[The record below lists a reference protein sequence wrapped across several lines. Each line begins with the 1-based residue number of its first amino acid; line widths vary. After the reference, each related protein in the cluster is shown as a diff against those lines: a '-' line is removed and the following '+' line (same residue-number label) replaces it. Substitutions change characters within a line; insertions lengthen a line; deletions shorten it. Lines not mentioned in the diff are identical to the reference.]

1 MRVTNLI
8 LSGILL
14 FSGSVFAAD
23 ENTAAPNKYQARLDF
38 VTSFAGQPKN
48 SIPYVRNYSFEPLGN
63 NALLMKDSGNNAY
76 LLSLENGCN
85 NLTNAKSIN
94 VNYRGSTINTK
105 FDSVRVISRK
115 NNMSEKCQ
123 ISLIQ
128 PIDLKAMQAAE
139 ATIRESIKNSK
150 KSG

>member
-8 LSGILL
+8 LSGLL
-14 FSGSVFAAD
+14 LISGSVFAAD
-23 ENTAAPNKYQARLDF
+23 ENSASPNKYQGRLDF
-38 VTSFAGQPKN
+38 VTRFAGEPKN

-63 NALLMKDSGNNAY
+63 NALLMKESGNNAY

-105 FDSVRVISRK
+105 FDSVRVVSRK

-128 PIDLKAMQAAE
+128 PIDLKAMQEAE